1 MYRTGQHQS
10 PENSSPTIAY
20 TAILLY
26 SGGMGKTITRST
38 HPLLDAIAAAERLD
52 PGLLEQAR
60 DIQRAHREQATSDVS
75 VVAIRTDGT
84 WRYLGPQEDNQHLLT
99 IGPEYMPVY
108 SREQSVR
115 DIAMW
120 MHRVRH
126 PDRASTVDRL
136 RHLARAAAEAQPMV
150 EVLLAVGVARHVLV
164 WDSAETLVEAA
175 RRLTLD
181 WAWSI
186 RHDPHPHPTP
196 FVYPVDVFTGVLARL
211 DWEPRTGQEYALAY
225 LSDRE
230 GITTAL
236 DESGIQWG
244 GTLLDAQAAADRV
257 KVSWST
263 WRAYT
268 TRRQAPEP
276 DTNGRWR
283 PATIDAWRLT
293 RRDITW
299 WTPHRLPRS

>member
-1 MYRTGQHQS
+1 M
-10 PENSSPTIAY
+10 
-20 TAILLY
+20 
-26 SGGMGKTITRST
+26 
-38 HPLLDAIAAAERLD
+38 
-52 PGLLEQAR
+52 
-60 DIQRAHREQATSDVS
+60 
-75 VVAIRTDGT
+75 
-84 WRYLGPQEDNQHLLT
+84 T
-99 IGPEYMPVY
+99 IGPEYMPVRT
-108 SREQSVR
+108 REQGVR

-136 RHLARAAAEAQPMV
+136 RHLERCAAQAQPMV

-186 RHDPHPHPTP
+186 RHDPHPHHGMI
-196 FVYPVDVFTGVLARL
+196 FYPVDVFTGVLARL

-230 GITTAL
+230 AITTAL

-257 KVSWST
+257 KVTWST

-268 TRRQAPEP
+268 TRRQVPEP
-276 DTNGRWR
+276 DTDGGGPPPSTPGDS
-283 PATIDAWRLT
+283 PAATSPGGPPTACPDP
-293 RRDITW
+293 D
-299 WTPHRLPRS
+299 